1 MGMIGG
7 DGGHY
12 SSFHSTSSFGSNH
25 NNNNN
30 ANIKKGARSLSV
42 QPEGMG
48 RVYER
53 GKAPAPPPPGTSQQ
67 PLSSPHTL
75 PNGLING
82 PSPSD
87 VSSKPKAVLIN
98 GPSPSDVSSK
108 PKAVVV
114 YNYVKKDNQEM
125 SLGKS
130 QIVTVLDS
138 KKGSEWWK
146 VQDSIG
152 RQGFYPS
159 HYLKMI

>member
-1 MGMIGG
+1 MKNMKKAYFILYFAKWINFSLLIRGIWLLG
-7 DGGHY
+7 
-12 SSFHSTSSFGSNH
+12 SSFITHFLIS
-25 NNNNN
+25 
-30 ANIKKGARSLSV
+30 GARSISV

-53 GKAPAPPPPGTSQQ
+53 GKAPAPPPPVTSQQ
-67 PLSSPHTL
+67 SLSSPHPP

-82 PSPSD
+82 P
-87 VSSKPKAVLIN
+87 
-98 GPSPSDVSSK
+98 PSDVSSK

>member
-1 MGMIGG
+1 MSHLITHLILEWEHFFMLLLLE
-7 DGGHY
+7 
-12 SSFHSTSSFGSNH
+12 SSFIAHFL
-25 NNNNN
+25 
-30 ANIKKGARSLSV
+30 IPGARSISV

-53 GKAPAPPPPGTSQQ
+53 GKAPAPPPPVASQQ
-67 PLSSPHTL
+67 PLSSPHPP
-75 PNGLING
+75 PNGLMNG
-82 PSPSD
+82 SPSD
-87 VSSKPKAVLIN
+87 VA
-98 GPSPSDVSSK
+98 SK

>member
-1 MGMIGG
+1 
-7 DGGHY
+7 
-12 SSFHSTSSFGSNH
+12 
-25 NNNNN
+25 
-30 ANIKKGARSLSV
+30 
-42 QPEGMG
+42 MG

-53 GKAPAPPPPGTSQQ
+53 GKAPAPPPPVTSQQ
-67 PLSSPHTL
+67 SLSSPH
-75 PNGLING
+75 PPSNGLING
-82 PSPSD
+82 S
-87 VSSKPKAVLIN
+87 
-98 GPSPSDVSSK
+98 SPSDVSSK

>member
-1 MGMIGG
+1 MFAHIVMLLLGI
-7 DGGHY
+7 
-12 SSFHSTSSFGSNH
+12 SSITHFLIS
-25 NNNNN
+25 
-30 ANIKKGARSLSV
+30 GARSISV

-53 GKAPAPPPPGTSQQ
+53 GKAPAPPPPVTAQQ
-67 PLSSPHTL
+67 PLSSPHPL
-75 PNGLING
+75 PNGIING
-82 PSPSD
+82 
-87 VSSKPKAVLIN
+87 
-98 GPSPSDVSSK
+98 SPSDVSSK

>member
-1 MGMIGG
+1 M
-7 DGGHY
+7 Y
-12 SSFHSTSSFGSNH
+12 YRSFSLIRALNYRFSFL
-25 NNNNN
+25 
-30 ANIKKGARSLSV
+30 GARSLSV

-53 GKAPAPPPPGTSQQ
+53 GKAPAPPPPVTSQQ
-67 PLSSPHTL
+67 PLSSPHL
-75 PNGLING
+75 PPNGLING
-82 PSPSD
+82 S
-87 VSSKPKAVLIN
+87 
-98 GPSPSDVSSK
+98 SPSDVSSK